1 VQTPNDVS
9 TISTPTG
16 IGTETEGA
24 DVSGTWPDPL
34 RTLYVAPHGD
44 DGGDGS
50 EGLPWRSL
58 KHAAGRLLPGD
69 LLIVRPGQ
77 YGGDVLLDRS
87 GSAEAWI
94 RVVAPEG
101 ATVDPGG
108 ELGITIAGS
117 YIEFRGISVEGSGSG
132 ILVGDD
138 LPLRNDVCHNL
149 DAYIEALPVADRE
162 EERAWMESACAVGA
176 PRPTEN
182 HRTTNVILDGVLA
195 GGGRARLA
203 PSGPWEIGVRIEDEA
218 ADIVI
223 RNYELAGGRS
233 GIFADPAESLK
244 SVDRLTLDGLW
255 VHDTSHYGVR
265 IVARQRWRFVEGGD
279 GPQYLYW
286 QEDGE
291 PLVGGVEPV
300 ALRTQR
306 ITDLIVRDSL
316 FEENAFTD
324 PATNEGYGNMLL
336 QGIDGGLVERSRFID
351 APYWGLDAL
360 VCNDFLYRNNIFY
373 FSPGLRDR
381 QPRFNEWP
389 TTGLEVNGGT
399 GNRIYNNLFMGGE
412 AGIFES
418 LFPEDF
424 VVDALSVDV
433 RNNLFVDNVT
443 SIARFPLSTW
453 LASDEV
459 EPNPVMEYVPMGG
472 FHVDRQ
478 EHHNLMDVG
487 VNVELDGSQFL
498 GEDPEFFGTGNV
510 IIESLDP
517 RFVDRAALNFRL
529 RANSPAVDAGETLDV
544 VPEDLD
550 GVARP
555 RGRAYDVG
563 PFESQ

>member
-1 VQTPNDVS
+1 M
-9 TISTPTG
+9 
-16 IGTETEGA
+16 
-24 DVSGTWPDPL
+24 
-34 RTLYVAPHGD
+34 
-44 DGGDGS
+44 
-50 EGLPWRSL
+50 
-58 KHAAGRLLPGD
+58 
-69 LLIVRPGQ
+69 
-77 YGGDVLLDRS
+77 
-87 GSAEAWI
+87 EA
-94 RVVAPEG
+94 
-101 ATVDPGG
+101 
-108 ELGITIAGS
+108 
-117 YIEFRGISVEGSGSG
+117 
-132 ILVGDD
+132 
-138 LPLRNDVCHNL
+138 
-149 DAYIEALPVADRE
+149 
-162 EERAWMESACAVGA
+162 ACAVGA

-182 HRTTNVILDGVLA
+182 HRTTNVILDGALA

-203 PSGPWEIGVRIEDEA
+203 PSGSWEIGVRIEDEA

-223 RNYELAGGRS
+223 RNYELVGGRS
-233 GIFADPAESLK
+233 GIFVDSAESLK

-286 QEDGE
+286 QEEGE

-300 ALRTQR
+300 PIRTQR
-306 ITDLIVRDSL
+306 ITELIVRNSL

-360 VCNDFLYRNNIFY
+360 VCDDFLYRNNIFY

-381 QPRFNEWP
+381 RPRFNDWP
-389 TTGLEVNGGT
+389 TTGLEINGGA
-399 GNRIYNNLFMGGE
+399 GNRVYNNLFIGGE

-459 EPNPVMEYVPMGG
+459 EPNPVMEYVPVGG

-498 GEDPEFFGTGNV
+498 GEDPEFFGAGNV

-529 RANSPAVDAGETLDV
+529 RANSPAVDAGAALDT
-544 VPEDLD
+544 VPDDLD

-563 PFESQ
+563 PFESH